1 MRDSWLIA
9 LMLAALAGIFM
20 AGCATTPHAKITH
33 APRVI
38 DERGDARVAEAP
50 RSQPGVRIVEKKP
63 SARLYRFV
71 GVVRATSQSGDLV
84 EAARD
89 ADADLR
95 RQAAALHADVVKL
108 DVIAPPNDTRA
119 HRHLIFAGRAYKSI
133 ARN

>member
-20 AGCATTPHAKITH
+20 AGCATTPHAKT
-33 APRVI
+33 AAGPRAI
-38 DERGDARVAEAP
+38 DESSDAKVAVAP
-50 RSQPGVRIVEKKP
+50 ASQPAVRIVEKKP
-63 SARLYRFV
+63 SARRYRFV
-71 GVVRATSQSGDLV
+71 GLVRATSQSGDLV

-133 ARN
+133 VRN